1 MFCQICGDAG
11 RGVKSSARARATAP
25 PECWTKV
32 DVGCVFKLGGRSE
45 GGESV
50 GGKERGW
57 KELPC
62 RQGISAKG
70 KLAA

>member
-1 MFCQICGDAG
+1 MGESVG
-11 RGVKSSARARATAP
+11 GKERGGWVR
-25 PECWTKV
+25 EWE
-32 DVGCVFKLGGRSE
+32 GRSE